1 MHGLGSSPTSPASF
15 RLADGLGYGLQQNHR
30 SVIRLNLQHFLW
42 REVFGFHIHPSVH
55 LPPSDKSTEPSD
67 HPAIADVA
75 TGTALWLIDVSRDF
89 PHSRLD
95 GLDVDLTQAPHPGW
109 LPSNITLQHWDVFT
123 NVPASLE
130 CQYDLVHVRLLVLV
144 LSGVDPMPVIRRLF
158 QLVRPGGYIQW
169 DELDCVNMKIKKV
182 NPSVEAP
189 ALEEIRIASHANG
202 RHDWVLDLPRLLN
215 EAGFQD
221 AKLDYYDEGPELVRA
236 FNDQHLLTMEEFA
249 SKLMQN
255 GRAEA
260 AASFVKLIQAGYQE
274 CVNGAS
280 LSIPRVVVVAKR
292 PGSAGIPPAR
302 QG

>member
-55 LPPSDKSTEPSD
+55 LPPSDNSTEPSD

-95 GLDVDLTQAPHPGW
+95 GIDIDLTQAPHPGW

-189 ALEEIRIASHANG
+189 ALEAIRIASHANG

-215 EAGFQD
+215 KAGFQD
-221 AKLDYYDEGPELVRA
+221 AKLDYYDEGPDLVRA

-260 AASFVKLIQAGYQE
+260 AASFVKLIQAGYRS
-274 CVNGAS
+274 V
-280 LSIPRVVVVAKR
+280 
-292 PGSAGIPPAR
+292 
-302 QG
+302 